1 MIKGILGR
9 LVGMMLT
16 IWIAASLAFFALQV
30 IPGDAI
36 TSQLVQSGVSD
47 EEIADRRAV
56 LGLTDPA
63 WIRYLRFLRGIVQG
77 DLGESLLSRESVN
90 VALARNLIPTA
101 TLAISALVAACI
113 LGLLGGVLSALAIP
127 LISPLSRLFTTI
139 ALSTPIYW
147 TGTIAIFVFVAMLGL
162 LPSGGAGRLSQLI
175 LPVMVLSFH
184 TSGAIARVAQ
194 ANMQVVLQADFIR
207 TARAKGLSE
216 PRVILAHAMRA
227 ALVPVMGVIA
237 LQAGFL
243 LSGTVIVESLFVRPG
258 VGRLLLDATIQ
269 QDYPVVLGVV
279 VWSALIY
286 SMVNLI
292 ADVLYPVFDPRVS
305 F

>member
-1 MIKGILGR
+1 
-9 LVGMMLT
+9 
-16 IWIAASLAFFALQV
+16 
-30 IPGDAI
+30 
-36 TSQLVQSGVSD
+36 
-47 EEIADRRAV
+47 
-56 LGLTDPA
+56 
-63 WIRYLRFLRGIVQG
+63 
-77 DLGESLLSRESVN
+77 
-90 VALARNLIPTA
+90 
-101 TLAISALVAACI
+101 
-113 LGLLGGVLSALAIP
+113 
-127 LISPLSRLFTTI
+127 
-139 ALSTPIYW
+139 
-147 TGTIAIFVFVAMLGL
+147 MLGL

-216 PRVILAHAMRA
+216 PRVILTHAMRA